1 MARPPRP
8 AACLEVPI
16 RMDLKDRI
24 PKEPKTATFTTV
36 ILDLNLS
43 DHDFLRQPASQL
55 QFGAGGTLGRS
66 GGPNGAT

>member
-1 MARPPRP
+1 MARPHRP

-16 RMDLKDRI
+16 RMDLK
-24 PKEPKTATFTTV
+24 EPKTATFTTI

-55 QFGAGGTLGRS
+55 QCGAGGTLGRS